1 MAYGKGFQTPSPYHP
16 PPPAAT
22 RAIERAIEREIDP
35 MVDTL
40 YGLMPETVIV
50 EGSAK

>member
-1 MAYGKGFQTPSPYHP
+1 MNSHGVWKGVSNPFSIS
-16 PPPAAT
+16 PAAT